1 MHLVDGV
8 KIEYKDGLTTLRDGE
23 GKAIFQAEYFNTK
36 LLTEMIHLYKLEVE
50 HFKNKQYE
58 GWQYMF
64 TNKESADYFLH
75 NRIE

>member
-50 HFKNKQYE
+50 HFKNKPHKCWE
-58 GWQYMF
+58 YMF
-64 TNKESADYFLH
+64 VDLESADYFLK